1 MDTRVTHLKAIHYF
15 AVASKTLSYTK
26 AAQELFVSQAAV
38 SQQIRLLEDHLGN
51 KLFYRAGRDMQLTTQ
66 GHILAD
72 HLGEAFDLIAKGM
85 DRVKAEPFAGN
96 LSIICPQS
104 FASSWMMPKLWR
116 FTAMHDEIT
125 ARLLCCDFREDLR
138 AGNADIDI
146 TNEANSQKD
155 CKQITLLETEMILV
169 ASKSL
174 AQSINF
180 TCVDDLL
187 RCWLIQA
194 DEKEYSWP
202 AYFKEFEVKTDEK
215 KKLWAE
221 VSSWYM
227 GISAVKAGHGV
238 FICPKIMI
246 QDDLKSG
253 ELVHVLP
260 DFPFNKTLTFYMYYQ
275 EFSPR
280 IERIKAFEKWITD
293 ELAGISIDPF
303 DHRHHNIEQKPAKH

>member
-38 SQQIRLLEDHLGN
+38 SQQIRLLEEHLGN

-66 GHILAD
+66 GHILAEY
-72 HLGEAFDLIAKGM
+72 LGDAFDLIGKGL

-155 CKQITLLETEMILV
+155 CKQIKLLETDMVLV

-174 AQSINF
+174 ADAIKFKDIN
-180 TCVDDLL
+180 DLL

-194 DEKEYSWP
+194 DEADYSWP
-202 AYFKEFEVKTDEK
+202 AFFSEFDIQADVKQ
-215 KKLWAE
+215 KLWAE

-246 QDDLKSG
+246 QDDLASG

-260 DFPFNKTLTFYMYYQ
+260 HYPFNKTLTFYMYYQ

-280 IERIKAFEKWITD
+280 IERIKAFEKWILD
-293 ELAGISIDPF
+293 ELAGITVDPF
-303 DHRHHNIEQKPAKH
+303 DHRHQSLKPITGEH

>member
-15 AVASKTLSYTK
+15 VVASKTLSYTK

-38 SQQIRLLEDHLGN
+38 SQQIRLLEEHLGN

-66 GHILAD
+66 GHILAE
-72 HLGEAFDLIAKGM
+72 HLGKAFDLIGEGL

-116 FTAMHDEIT
+116 FTALHEEIT

-146 TNEANSQKD
+146 TNTVNSHKD
-155 CKQITLLETEMILV
+155 CVQIKLLETELVLV

-174 AQSINF
+174 ANAIQFNDI
-180 TCVDDLL
+180 DDLL

-194 DEKEYSWP
+194 DEAEYSWP
-202 AYFKEFEVKTDEK
+202 AFFREFGIQTDVKQ
-215 KKLWAE
+215 KLWAE

-246 QDDLKSG
+246 QSDLDSG

-260 DFPFNKTLTFYMYYQ
+260 QYPFNKTLSFYMYYQ

-293 ELAGISIDPF
+293 ELAGITIDPF
-303 DHRHHNIEQKPAKH
+303 DHRHGVEQSSAEH

>member
-15 AVASKTLSYTK
+15 VVASKTLSYTK

-38 SQQIRLLEDHLGN
+38 SQQIRLLEEHLGN

-66 GHILAD
+66 GHILAE
-72 HLGEAFDLIAKGM
+72 HLGEAFSLIEKGL

-104 FASSWMMPKLWR
+104 FASSWVMPKLWR

-125 ARLLCCDFREDLR
+125 ARLLCCDYREDLR

-146 TNEANSQKD
+146 TTEIDSQKD
-155 CKQITLLETEMILV
+155 CQQIKLLETNLVLV

-174 AQSINF
+174 AESIKFQSIN
-180 TCVDDLL
+180 DLL

-194 DEKEYSWP
+194 DEAEFSWSAFFTEYGIDTN
-202 AYFKEFEVKTDEK
+202 VKQ
-215 KKLWAE
+215 KLWAE
-221 VSSWYM
+221 VGSWYM

-238 FICPKIMI
+238 FICPEIMI
-246 QDDLKSG
+246 QDDLLSG

-260 DFPFNKTLTFYMYYQ
+260 QLPFSKSLTFYMNYQ

-280 IERIKAFEKWITD
+280 IERIKAFEKWILD
-293 ELAGISIDPF
+293 ELAGITVDPF
-303 DHRHHNIEQKPAKH
+303 DHRHQSLKPITGEH